1 MTFQKRTVLFL
12 LMSLVVISPILFGSN
27 ESWGA
32 EKKSLTWATTAS
44 TSGVFAY
51 FVGAAKILNEKLPEV
66 NMTVRAT
73 GGGVHN
79 TRLLEK
85 REVDLGAMDS
95 STAWEADHGEGNFA
109 GKPFKDLRMLYV
121 SATYALQFAVSEKSG
136 VKTVY
141 DLEGKTIC
149 PGMLGGSTE
158 RTVVEIF
165 KALGVRA
172 KIRNMGYADAIE
184 AMKNEQ
190 IAGFGKR
197 GTPDSSV
204 LDVMSSMKIRII
216 SFSDEDIEKIL
227 KVVQG
232 NRKVVVP
239 AGVYQG
245 IGAFKT
251 IENEWADYV
260 RKDFSSDLAYKIVKT
275 IWENR
280 ADIKKS
286 TPQFLADRLVEV
298 SLGVNTNYMHPGAIR
313 FYRELGYNVPKI
325 LIPPEMGEK

>member
-1 MTFQKRTVLFL
+1 MELWRRK
-12 LMSLVVISPILFGSN
+12 
-27 ESWGA
+27 
-32 EKKSLTWATTAS
+32 
-44 TSGVFAY
+44 VFAY
-51 FVGAAKILNEKLPEV
+51 FVGAAKVLNDKLPQV

-79 TRLLEK
+79 ARLLEK
-85 REVDLGAMDS
+85 GDVDLGAMDS
-95 STAWEADHGEGNFA
+95 STAWEAEQGKGNFE
-109 GKPFKDLRMLYV
+109 GKPYKDLRMLYV

-165 KALGVRA
+165 NALGVRA

-204 LDVMSSMKIRII
+204 LDVMSAMKIRII

-227 KVVQG
+227 KVVRG

-280 ADIKKS
+280 EDIKKA
-286 TPQFLADRLVEV
+286 TPQFLAGRFPEV
-298 SLGVNTNYMHPGAIR
+298 SLGVNTNYLHPGAIK

-325 LIPPEMGEK
+325 LVPPEMGEK